1 MTPPRSSDTIQNKK
15 VLNIIMII
23 VMTMGIV
30 FFVLETPAQ
39 ASQSEKNTQIAIAA
53 QSTPLPVGTA
63 TQIPD
68 EVIREGQPSG
78 IIIGAIIIVM
88 IILGGT
94 APLLL
99 KR

>member
-1 MTPPRSSDTIQNKK
+1 MTPPRSSDIKQKQII
-15 VLNIIMII
+15 LNIVLLL

-30 FFVLETPAQ
+30 FFVLKTPVQ
-39 ASQSEKNTQIAIAA
+39 ASQTENRGQIAIAA
-53 QSTPLPVGTA
+53 QSTPLPAGTA
-63 TQIPD
+63 TQIP
-68 EVIREGQPSG
+68 EEIIREGQPSG

-94 APLLL
+94 VPLLL

>member
-1 MTPPRSSDTIQNKK
+1 MTPPRSSDTKQNQKI
-15 VLNIIMII
+15 LNIVLLL

-39 ASQSEKNTQIAIAA
+39 ASQTENHGQVAIAA
-53 QSTPLPVGTA
+53 QATPLPAGTV
-63 TQIPD
+63 TQIP
-68 EVIREGQPSG
+68 EEIIREGQPSG